1 MEKRQLFDENG
12 NIKPFDVT
20 EFDMVTQCL
29 LRSGRDGNRR
39 TQECKVLDAKYNN
52 REALVLGLISGDIE
66 LLRMEP
72 DDTLELRMFKG
83 NKAYCIEIG
92 NKSSDVSD
100 EWCFFTALPDEGKRF
115 AIDNFADVTDEWCW
129 SCLKEENVGGVLD
142 WDTFVSKYMVNVER
156 GLEVTLEPNM
166 DINLQIDE
174 ASFIF
179 NDDNDL
185 MGIAMGIADGEDGP
199 FKLSSDMVDESTM
212 GKVKDIVEYRRRQVM
227 GK

>member
-12 NIKPFDVT
+12 NIKPFEVT
-20 EFDMVTQCL
+20 EFDTVTQCL
-29 LRSGRDGNRR
+29 LRAGRDGNHH

-52 REALVLGLISGDIE
+52 RETLVIGLISGDIE
-66 LLRMEP
+66 LLQMEP
-72 DDTLELRMFKG
+72 DDILELRMFKG
-83 NKAYCIEIG
+83 DKAYCIEIG

-115 AIDNFADVTDEWCW
+115 AIDNLADVTAEWCW
-129 SCLKEENVGGVLD
+129 SCLKEENVGSVLD

-156 GLEVTLEPNM
+156 GLEVKLEPNV

-174 ASFIF
+174 ESFVF

-185 MGIAMGIADGEDGP
+185 MGIAMGIADEGDNP
-199 FKLSSDMVDESTM
+199 FKLSNDLVNESTM
-212 GKVKDIVEYRRRQVM
+212 EKVKDIVEYRRRQVM